1 LRKLLKAFLFQPC
14 NTYQKTRTAAGNQVY
29 IHREVD
35 RLQLKAGKALSE
47 DFEAAAQ
54 EEGEREAAQSEA
66 GQLAEVGGRQV
77 GGECVQCAP
86 QGQGFQAGKSL
97 WIKI

>member
-1 LRKLLKAFLFQPC
+1 MYRLKLE
-14 NTYQKTRTAAGNQVY
+14 AGEAV
-29 IHREVD
+29 
-35 RLQLKAGKALSE
+35 SE
-47 DFEAAAQ
+47 GGEAAAQ
-54 EEGEREAAQSEA
+54 EEGEREAAQPEA

-97 WIKI
+97 RIKN